1 MENKLEIRQSVIAVA
16 GGIISIF
23 IFEIVW
29 GGTSISFLVDLIK
42 NEAGQYNDGY
52 WACILVL
59 CIAWIIFILLIIAL
73 AYIIYCYRKE
83 IDIYTDDRMYHT
95 RGNKI
100 IYELEYKDVIAV
112 REWLMDTLILF
123 CEKPIIK
130 KNGKIGPKTVWA
142 NYRKADRIRIMQ
154 IISKNYPNINI
165 MSYSNIHFDEN

>member
-1 MENKLEIRQSVIAVA
+1 MENKLEVRQSVIAVA
-16 GGIISIF
+16 AAIISI
-23 IFEIVW
+23 IITEIIW
-29 GGTSISFLVDLIK
+29 GGSAIYLLIDFIK

-52 WACILVL
+52 WAYIFMLCCAFSMPIL
-59 CIAWIIFILLIIAL
+59 FIIAL
-73 AYIIYCYRKE
+73 VYIIYCYRKE

-112 REWLMDTLILF
+112 REWLMDTLMLF

-154 IISKNYPNINI
+154 IIAKNYPNIKI
-165 MSYSNIHFDEN
+165 MSYSNIHSDEN